1 MKNICQIKYFKIQFN
16 LYTNQSK
23 INNSK
28 WKLKHKKIKKVN
40 NIFKNWINKKRKNKK
55 KKKKKQHMS
64 IKDEL
69 SKNKIKKNNQKNNDL
84 QIIINIDLLIV
95 KKFKNLFSN
104 EYHIM

>member
-55 KKKKKQHMS
+55 KKKNKYKK
-64 IKDEL
+64 K
-69 SKNKIKKNNQKNNDL
+69 
-84 QIIINIDLLIV
+84 
-95 KKFKNLFSN
+95 
-104 EYHIM
+104 

>member
-1 MKNICQIKYFKIQFN
+1 
-16 LYTNQSK
+16 
-23 INNSK
+23 
-28 WKLKHKKIKKVN
+28 
-40 NIFKNWINKKRKNKK
+40 
-55 KKKKKQHMS
+55 MS

>member
-1 MKNICQIKYFKIQFN
+1 
-16 LYTNQSK
+16 
-23 INNSK
+23 
-28 WKLKHKKIKKVN
+28 
-40 NIFKNWINKKRKNKK
+40 
-55 KKKKKQHMS
+55 MS

-104 EYHIM
+104 EYHIMWKNFQNNKYYGIKNKYIVLCDNKELI